1 LRLLN
6 PCGGE
11 YSFLKEDSSRKE
23 RYYIHLRDSSGL
35 GTLVPLEANSGI
47 CRENI
52 KWHGDR
58 EPENSGPSSNY
69 WRYLN
74 KFRNIGHADRPVPEY
89 VYKGY
94 SIIMN
99 PSFSFISHLL
109 GFKRAF
115 P

>member
-35 GTLVPLEANSGI
+35 GTLVSLEANSGI

-52 KWHGDR
+52 IWHGDC